1 MTRAHRNA
9 QFEAEEQRGAEATDD
24 AIRLTERKRIMEEH
38 NVSAPTADRVADAV
52 AKVNARKL
60 DRLAELRQKRY
71 ETALAEYEYGAD
83 DPNSEYYIDPDSDPD
98 EWYDTYRDMV
108 DE

>member
-38 NVSAPTADRVADAV
+38 NVSAPIADHVADAI
-52 AKVNARKL
+52 AKVNERKL

-71 ETALAEYEYGAD
+71 ETALAEYAEDTNEADYG
-83 DPNSEYYIDPDSDPD
+83 PDPD
-98 EWYDTYRDMV
+98 EYYEYLRDTHDDV
-108 DE
+108 